1 MNKPVCL
8 GLSKLILGKILM
20 YVFEYDYVK
29 TKYGKNSKLCYMD
42 TYKNRWHL

>member
-8 GLSKLILGKILM
+8 GLSKLILSKILM
-20 YVFEYDYVK
+20 YVFEYDYAK
-29 TKYGKNSKLCYMD
+29 TKYGENSRLYYMD